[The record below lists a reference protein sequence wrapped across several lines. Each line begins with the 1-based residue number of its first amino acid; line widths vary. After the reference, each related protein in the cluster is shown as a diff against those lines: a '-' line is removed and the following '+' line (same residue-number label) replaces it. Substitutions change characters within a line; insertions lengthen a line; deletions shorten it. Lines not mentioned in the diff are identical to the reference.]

1 MVFTFENKIMR
12 NLLTCLS
19 EYIDKQQVIKL
30 HLHII
35 CINYQLFFFADDF
48 WEFTNLNTV
57 YEEIFKLH
65 IFIELR

>member
-12 NLLTCLS
+12 NLSTCSS

-35 CINYQLFFFADDF
+35 CINYQIVFFLRMTSENLQTLTQFMKKYSSYVFLF
-48 WEFTNLNTV
+48 N
-57 YEEIFKLH
+57 
-65 IFIELR
+65 